1 MFDGMRNNLIAR
13 TAAHIPGLRR
23 IPVFKLLVVAEIAML
38 ARQHVNRLDAHER
51 HRLLELV
58 QTSRG
63 RSGNLTSREREELA
77 ALVAKM
83 EPRLFAGLVADK
95 LSPVPLPK
103 RFVHGRARPAA
114 RQDERTAA

>member
-23 IPVFKLLVVAEIAML
+23 IPVFKLLVVAEVAML
-38 ARQHVNRLDAHER
+38 ARQHFIRLDAQER
-51 HRLLELV
+51 HRLFDLV
-58 QTSRG
+58 QISRG

-83 EPRLFAGLVADK
+83 EPRLFAGLVADR
-95 LSPVPLPK
+95 LSPLPLPR
-103 RFVHGRARPAA
+103 RFVHGPTRPPHG
-114 RQDERTAA
+114 DRTAT